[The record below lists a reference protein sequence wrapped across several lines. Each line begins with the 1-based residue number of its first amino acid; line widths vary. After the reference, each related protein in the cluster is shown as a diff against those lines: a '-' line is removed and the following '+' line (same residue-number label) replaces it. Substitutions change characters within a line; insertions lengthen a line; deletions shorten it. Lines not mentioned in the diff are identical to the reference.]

1 MFTLPGEAPTFSAD
15 ALRDMELIAAL
26 RQALALI
33 EQETGP
39 DPYFHELFDG
49 PYPVVHRPCSEAHRL
64 IERALRDYLLRIS
77 PSGGF
82 PLGVFAEGHS

>member
-1 MFTLPGEAPTFSAD
+1 MFTVD
-15 ALRDMELIAAL
+15 ALRDVELIEAL

-49 PYPVVHRPCSEAHRL
+49 DGPITHRPCSEAHRL
-64 IERALRDYLLRIS
+64 IENALRDYLDRVS
-77 PSGGF
+77 PFSGF